1 VNFEEDI
8 LKGKLFPIKDRDRLK
23 VTMIN
28 LLVLLVAVLFSLD
41 FYESYGKGYT
51 IMSILEIGMI
61 IISLLLYI
69 LFPYI
74 LSLNMMI
81 YGALFS
87 VTLFLLVSLG
97 IDDVNPEVSLF
108 WVSTLPISFFYFL
121 GASKGMKWSLV
132 VFAVLLF
139 LSLATYNGWITL
151 LYGSGLLFQI
161 SVGYLIIAYWIYL
174 IEKERSV
181 NAQSL
186 TTALE
191 GQEILFK
198 EVHHRT
204 KNNMQVMM
212 GLLETQSFKID
223 DPQYKKMFQAHV
235 ERIKVMSLVHENLY
249 KNERYEKV
257 DMHKYLGELSES
269 LQKFTPHTIITEID
283 FIFLDMKTSMN
294 LGLIFNEAVSNA
306 IEHAYSAGSGY
317 IDVSLKSSGKE
328 CIFRIKDYGKG
339 FNTDKIYHT
348 LGMTLMEDISTSLPN
363 GSMEIKVDEGTEI
376 KIYFTIEEVKL

>member
-1 VNFEEDI
+1 MNFEEDI

-74 LSLNMMI
+74 ISLNMMI

-306 IEHAYSAGSGY
+306 IEHAYSVGSGY

>member
-8 LKGKLFPIKDRDRLK
+8 LKGKLFPIKDRNRLK

-28 LLVLLVAVLFSLD
+28 LLVLLVAILFSLD

-51 IMSILEIGMI
+51 LISILELGMI

-108 WVSTLPISFFYFL
+108 WISTLPISFFYFL

-151 LYGSGLLFQI
+151 LYGSGLLLQI

-204 KNNMQVMM
+204 KNNMQVIM
-212 GLLETQSFKID
+212 GLLETQSFKIE

-257 DMHKYLGELSES
+257 DIHKYLGELSES

-348 LGMTLMEDISTSLPN
+348 LGMTLMEDLSASLPN

-376 KIYFTIEEVKL
+376 KIYFMIEEEKL